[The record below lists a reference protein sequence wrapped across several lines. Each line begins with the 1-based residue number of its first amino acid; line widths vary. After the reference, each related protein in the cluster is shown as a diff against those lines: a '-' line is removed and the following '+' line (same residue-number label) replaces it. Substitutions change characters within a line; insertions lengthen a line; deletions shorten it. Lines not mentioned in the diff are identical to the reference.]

1 MSKKGKIIVIEGTDC
16 SGKNTQSKLLCEKL
30 NSLNIKT
37 VALSFPMY
45 DTPTGKI
52 VGGPY
57 LGKKHICDGW
67 FQEGANNVPAK
78 VASLYFAADR
88 LYNKDQITKYID
100 DGINV
105 ILDRYTTSNMGHQA
119 GKLHTKEERLKMFKW
134 LENLEYNVLEL
145 PKPDIKVFLYMPY
158 IYTKKLQDNR
168 EELDEHE
175 LSKDNIINA
184 EKAYLELALYDNFIK
199 IDCVKDDMIRNVDEI
214 NEELINEV
222 LKYIN

>member
-16 SGKNTQSKLLCEKL
+16 SGKNTQSKKLCEKL
-30 NSLNIKT
+30 NSLNIGT
-37 VALSFPMY
+37 VTLSFPMY

-78 VASLYFAADR
+78 VVSLYFAADR
-88 LYNKDQITKYID
+88 LYNKDQIIEYINK
-100 DGINV
+100 GINV

-134 LENLEYNVLEL
+134 LEDLEYNLLEL
-145 PKPDIKVFLYMPY
+145 PRPDIKVFLYMPY

-184 EKAYLELALYDNFIK
+184 EKAYLELASYDNFIK
-199 IDCVKDDMIRNVDEI
+199 IDCVKDDVIRDIDEI

-222 LKYIN
+222 LKYID